1 MTSPSPGCD
10 NSISPPSHSTATI
23 NHRPRS
29 IPSLVFHDSMPI
41 TSYNRLRPGQF
52 VSIVLKADQRT
63 GKQVQGTVAQLLT
76 RHDHPRG
83 IKVKLN
89 DGRVGRVQQILPQP
103 SKQTPT
109 PSNMSS
115 NNPWADAPSQGSP
128 YGNQQQ
134 QSQQGQDQRYYASY
148 NQTPDQQQN
157 GRPHP
162 QQRQQQH
169 QQYQGGY
176 SAPQGPPPSQG
187 IRRSDTDQVIAHE
200 GDRAAQVEH
209 MQQYEANA
217 PQSEDDRNQAD
228 LQKQFPTI
236 DSSLIAA
243 IYNERKPDM
252 AEIRELLQELGS
264 S

>member
-1 MTSPSPGCD
+1 
-10 NSISPPSHSTATI
+10 
-23 NHRPRS
+23 
-29 IPSLVFHDSMPI
+29 MPV
-41 TSYNRLRPGQF
+41 TSYNSLKPGYL

-76 RHDHPRG
+76 RHNHPRG
-83 IKVKLN
+83 IKVKLS
-89 DGRVGRVQQILPQP
+89 DGRVGRVQQILPQSSSQLHTSP
-103 SKQTPT
+103 SKT
-109 PSNMSS
+109 MSS

-128 YGNQQQ
+128 HNAGQ
-134 QSQQGQDQRYYASY
+134 QSQQSQGQRFYSNY
-148 NQTPDQQQN
+148 NQNPTDQPQQQ
-157 GRPHP
+157 
-162 QQRQQQH
+162 
-169 QQYQGGY
+169 QYHQGGY

-187 IRRSDTDQVIAHE
+187 IRRSNTDQLLAQE

-217 PQSEDDRNQAD
+217 PQSEDDRHQAE

>member
-1 MTSPSPGCD
+1 
-10 NSISPPSHSTATI
+10 
-23 NHRPRS
+23 
-29 IPSLVFHDSMPI
+29 MPV
-41 TSYNRLRPGQF
+41 TSYNSLKPGQF

-76 RHDHPRG
+76 RHNHPRG
-83 IKVKLN
+83 IKVKLS
-89 DGRVGRVQQILPQP
+89 DGRVGRVQQILPQ
-103 SKQTPT
+103 SSNQVHTST
-109 PSNMSS
+109 SRNMSS

-128 YGNQQQ
+128 HNAQQQ
-134 QSQQGQDQRYYASY
+134 PQQNQGQRFYPNY
-148 NQTPDQQQN
+148 NQSPGDQPQQN
-157 GRPHP
+157 
-162 QQRQQQH
+162 QYQQH
-169 QQYQGGY
+169 QGGY

-187 IRRSDTDQVIAHE
+187 VRRSATEQLLAQE

-217 PQSEDDRNQAD
+217 PQSEDDRNQAE

>member
-1 MTSPSPGCD
+1 
-10 NSISPPSHSTATI
+10 
-23 NHRPRS
+23 
-29 IPSLVFHDSMPI
+29 MPV
-41 TSYNRLRPGQF
+41 TSYNSLKPGQF

-76 RHDHPRG
+76 RHNHPRG

-89 DGRVGRVQQILPQP
+89 DGRVGRVQQILRQP
-103 SKQTPT
+103 SNQIHTSTSK
-109 PSNMSS
+109 NMSS

-128 YGNQQQ
+128 YNTQQSQDQRFYANYNQNPSDPQQQ
-134 QSQQGQDQRYYASY
+134 Q
-148 NQTPDQQQN
+148 QQQQQHAN
-157 GRPHP
+157 RPHP
-162 QQRQQQH
+162 QQQ
-169 QQYQGGY
+169 QGGF

-187 IRRSDTDQVIAHE
+187 IRRSDTDQMLAQE

-217 PQSEDDRNQAD
+217 PQSEDDRNQAE
-228 LQKQFPTI
+228 LQRQFPSI

-252 AEIRELLQELGS
+252 AEIRELLQELGAS
-264 S
+264 